1 MILKK
6 KKFWTVTK
14 LKKKE
19 SKFGILLDKN
29 LLKTPQKKDCLISNI
44 IIAKDLL
51 KEWSSIQDD
60 INFHN
65 MPVTQICFASLDRKR
80 KEKITLLNKLTEY
93 GMTDLLFYRDT
104 SGTELEKLQSKK
116 WDKLLDWIKNEFNLD
131 FKIVNGIM
139 PVEQPKENYNTF
151 FNELEKLDCISL
163 TALSDIVTLSGSL
176 ILGLLL
182 LKKKIISKQAWSLAK
197 IDEEW
202 QRSKWGTLSEQVEDD
217 EYKKNKFFISCKLI
231 NLLN

>member
-80 KEKITLLNKLTEY
+80 KEKIILLNKLTEY

-116 WDKLLDWIKNEFNLD
+116 WDKLLDWIKNELDLD

-202 QRSKWGTLSEQVEDD
+202 QRSKWGTLPEQVEDD

>member
-6 KKFWTVTK
+6 KKFWTAIK

-29 LLKTPQKKDCLISNI
+29 LLKTPKKKDCLISNI
-44 IIAKDLL
+44 RIAKDLL

-80 KEKITLLNKLTEY
+80 KEKTILLNKLTEY
-93 GMTDLLFYRDT
+93 GMTDSLFYRDI

-116 WDKLLDWIKNEFNLD
+116 WDKLLDWTQNEFNLD

-197 IDEEW
+197 VDEEW
-202 QRSKWGTLSEQVEDD
+202 QRSKWGTLQEQLEDE
-217 EYKKNKFFISCKLI
+217 EYKKNKFFISCKFI

>member
-6 KKFWTVTK
+6 KKFWSAIK

-29 LLKTPQKKDCLISNI
+29 LLKTPQEKDCLISNI
-44 IIAKDLL
+44 RIAKDLL

-65 MPVTQICFASLDRKR
+65 LPVTQICFSSLDRKR
-80 KEKITLLNKLTEY
+80 KEKIILLNKLTEY
-93 GMTDLLFYRDT
+93 GMTDLLFYRDI

-116 WDKLLDWIKNEFNLD
+116 WDKLLDWTQNEFNID

-197 IDEEW
+197 VDEEW
-202 QRSKWGTLSEQVEDD
+202 QRSKWGTLPEQVEDD

>member
-6 KKFWTVTK
+6 KKFWSAIK

-29 LLKTPQKKDCLISNI
+29 LLKTPQEKDCLISNI
-44 IIAKDLL
+44 RIAKDLL

-65 MPVTQICFASLDRKR
+65 LPVTQICFSSLDRKR
-80 KEKITLLNKLTEY
+80 KEKIILLNKLTEY
-93 GMTDLLFYRDT
+93 GMTDLLFYRDI

-116 WDKLLDWIKNEFNLD
+116 WDKLLDWTQNEFNID
-131 FKIVNGIM
+131 FKVVNGIM

-197 IDEEW
+197 VDEEW
-202 QRSKWGTLSEQVEDD
+202 QRSKWGTLPEQVEDD

>member
-1 MILKK
+1 
-6 KKFWTVTK
+6 
-14 LKKKE
+14 
-19 SKFGILLDKN
+19 
-29 LLKTPQKKDCLISNI
+29 
-44 IIAKDLL
+44 
-51 KEWSSIQDD
+51 
-60 INFHN
+60 

-80 KEKITLLNKLTEY
+80 KEKIILLNKLTEY

-116 WDKLLDWIKNEFNLD
+116 WDNLLDWIQNEFDLH

-139 PVEQPKENYNTF
+139 PVEQPKQNYNTF

-182 LKKKIISKQAWSLAK
+182 LKKKIISKQAWSLAI
-197 IDEEW
+197 IDQAW
-202 QRSKWGTLSEQVEDD
+202 QRSKWGTLPEQVEDD
-217 EYKKNKFFISCKLI
+217 EYKKHKFFISCKLI

>member
-6 KKFWTVTK
+6 KKFWTAIK

-19 SKFGILLDKN
+19 SKFGILLDQN
-29 LLKTPQKKDCLISNI
+29 LLQTPQKKDCLISNI
-44 IIAKDLL
+44 RIAKDLL
-51 KEWSSIQDD
+51 KEWSSIQED

-65 MPVTQICFASLDRKR
+65 MPVTQICFASLDRNK
-80 KEKITLLNKLTEY
+80 KEKIILLNKLTEY

-116 WDKLLDWIKNEFNLD
+116 WDKLLDWIQNEFALD
-131 FKIVNGIM
+131 FNLVNGVM
-139 PVEQPKENYNTF
+139 PVEQPKENYKTF
-151 FNELEKLDCISL
+151 FNELEKLDNISL

-176 ILGLLL
+176 RLGLLL

-197 IDEEW
+197 VDEEW
-202 QRSKWGTLSEQVEDD
+202 QRSKWGTLPEQVEND

>member
-6 KKFWTVTK
+6 KKFWSAIK

-29 LLKTPQKKDCLISNI
+29 LLKTPQEKDCLISNI
-44 IIAKDLL
+44 RIAKDLL
-51 KEWSSIQDD
+51 KEWSSIQDN

-80 KEKITLLNKLTEY
+80 KEKIILLNKLTEY
-93 GMTDLLFYRDT
+93 GMTDLLFYRDI

-116 WDKLLDWIKNEFNLD
+116 WDKLLDWTQNEFNID

-197 IDEEW
+197 VDEEW
-202 QRSKWGTLSEQVEDD
+202 QRSKWGTLPEQVEDD

>member
-6 KKFWTVTK
+6 KKFWSAIK

-29 LLKTPQKKDCLISNI
+29 LLKTPQEKDCLISNI
-44 IIAKDLL
+44 RIAKDLL

-65 MPVTQICFASLDRKR
+65 MPVTQICFSSLDRKR
-80 KEKITLLNKLTEY
+80 KEKIILLNKLTEY
-93 GMTDLLFYRDT
+93 GMTDLLFYRDI

-116 WDKLLDWIKNEFNLD
+116 WDKLLDWTQNEFNID

-197 IDEEW
+197 VDEEW
-202 QRSKWGTLSEQVEDD
+202 QRSKWGTLPEQVEDD

>member
-6 KKFWTVTK
+6 KKFWTAIK

-29 LLKTPQKKDCLISNI
+29 LLKTPKKKDCLISNI
-44 IIAKDLL
+44 RIAKDLF

-65 MPVTQICFASLDRKR
+65 MPVTQICFSSLDRKR
-80 KEKITLLNKLTEY
+80 KEKIILLNKLTEY
-93 GMTDLLFYRDT
+93 GMTDLLFYRDI

-116 WDKLLDWIKNEFNLD
+116 WDKLLDWTQNEFNID
-131 FKIVNGIM
+131 FKVVNGIM

-163 TALSDIVTLSGSL
+163 TALSDIVTFSGSL

-197 IDEEW
+197 VDEEW
-202 QRSKWGTLSEQVEDD
+202 QRSKWGTLPEQVEDD

>member
-1 MILKK
+1 M
-6 KKFWTVTK
+6 
-14 LKKKE
+14 
-19 SKFGILLDKN
+19 N
-29 LLKTPQKKDCLISNI
+29 
-44 IIAKDLL
+44 
-51 KEWSSIQDD
+51 
-60 INFHN
+60 
-65 MPVTQICFASLDRKR
+65 
-80 KEKITLLNKLTEY
+80 
-93 GMTDLLFYRDT
+93 
-104 SGTELEKLQSKK
+104 
-116 WDKLLDWIKNEFNLD
+116 WIYD

-197 IDEEW
+197 VDEEW
-202 QRSKWGTLSEQVEDD
+202 QRSKWGTLPEQVEDD

>member
-6 KKFWTVTK
+6 KKFWSAIK

-29 LLKTPQKKDCLISNI
+29 LLKTPQEKDCLISNI
-44 IIAKDLL
+44 RIAKDLL

-65 MPVTQICFASLDRKR
+65 MPVTQICFSSLDRKR
-80 KEKITLLNKLTEY
+80 KEKIILLNKLTEY
-93 GMTDLLFYRDT
+93 GMTDLLFYRDI

-116 WDKLLDWIKNEFNLD
+116 WDKLLDWTQNEFNID
-131 FKIVNGIM
+131 FKVVNGIM

-197 IDEEW
+197 VDEEW
-202 QRSKWGTLSEQVEDD
+202 QRSKWGTLPEQVDDD
-217 EYKKNKFFISCKLI
+217 EYKKNEFLIACKLI

>member
-6 KKFWTVTK
+6 KKFWKVIE

-19 SKFGILLDKN
+19 SKFGILLDEN
-29 LLKTPQKKDCLISNI
+29 LLKTPQKKDFLISNI
-44 IIAKDLL
+44 RIAKDLL

-65 MPVTQICFASLDRKR
+65 MPVTQICFSSLDRKR
-80 KEKITLLNKLTEY
+80 KEKIILLNKLTEY
-93 GMTDLLFYRDT
+93 GMTDLLFYRDI

-116 WDKLLDWIKNEFNLD
+116 WDKLLDWTQNEYNLD

-182 LKKKIISKQAWSLAK
+182 LKKKITSKQAWSLAK
-197 IDEEW
+197 VDEEW
-202 QRSKWGTLSEQVEDD
+202 QRSKWGTLPEQVEDD

>member
-1 MILKK
+1 
-6 KKFWTVTK
+6 
-14 LKKKE
+14 
-19 SKFGILLDKN
+19 
-29 LLKTPQKKDCLISNI
+29 
-44 IIAKDLL
+44 
-51 KEWSSIQDD
+51 
-60 INFHN
+60 

-80 KEKITLLNKLTEY
+80 KEKIILLNKLTEY

-116 WDKLLDWIKNEFNLD
+116 WDNLLDWIQNEFDLH

-197 IDEEW
+197 LDEEW
-202 QRSKWGTLSEQVEDD
+202 QRSKWGTLPEQVEDD

>member
-1 MILKK
+1 M
-6 KKFWTVTK
+6 
-14 LKKKE
+14 KKKE

-29 LLKTPQKKDCLISNI
+29 LLKTPQEKDCLISNI
-44 IIAKDLL
+44 RIAKDLL

-65 MPVTQICFASLDRKR
+65 MPVTQICFSSLDRKR
-80 KEKITLLNKLTEY
+80 KEKIILLNKLTEY
-93 GMTDLLFYRDT
+93 GMTDLLFYRDI

-116 WDKLLDWIKNEFNLD
+116 WDKLLDWTQNEFNID
-131 FKIVNGIM
+131 FKVVNGIM

-197 IDEEW
+197 VDEEW
-202 QRSKWGTLSEQVEDD
+202 QRSKWGTLPEQVEDD

>member
-6 KKFWTVTK
+6 KKFWSAIE
-14 LKKKE
+14 LKEKE

-44 IIAKDLL
+44 RIAKDLL

-80 KEKITLLNKLTEY
+80 KEKTILLNKLTEY

-104 SGTELEKLQSKK
+104 CGTDLEKLQSKK
-116 WDKLLDWIKNEFNLD
+116 WDKLLYWIQNELD
-131 FKIVNGIM
+131 LNFIIVNGIM

-182 LKKKIISKQAWSLAK
+182 LKKKIASKQAWYLAK
-197 IDEEW
+197 VDEEW
-202 QRSKWGTLSEQVEDD
+202 QRSKWGTLPEQAEDD
-217 EYKKNKFFISCKLI
+217 EYNKNKFFISCKLI

>member
-6 KKFWTVTK
+6 KKFWTAIK

-29 LLKTPQKKDCLISNI
+29 LLKTPKEKDCLISNI
-44 IIAKDLL
+44 RIAKDLL
-51 KEWSSIQDD
+51 KEWSSIQDE

-80 KEKITLLNKLTEY
+80 KEKIILLNKLTEY

-116 WDKLLDWIKNEFNLD
+116 WDKLLDWTQNEFNLD

-197 IDEEW
+197 VDEEW
-202 QRSKWGTLSEQVEDD
+202 QRSKWGTLPEQVDDD
-217 EYKKNKFFISCKLI
+217 EYKKTKFFISCKFI

>member
-6 KKFWTVTK
+6 KKFWTAIK

-19 SKFGILLDKN
+19 SKFGILLDQN
-29 LLKTPQKKDCLISNI
+29 LLQTPQKKDCLISNI
-44 IIAKDLL
+44 RIAKDLL

-65 MPVTQICFASLDRKR
+65 MPVTQICFASLDRKG
-80 KEKITLLNKLTEY
+80 KEKIILLNKLTEY

-116 WDKLLDWIKNEFNLD
+116 WDKLLDWIQNKLDLD

-197 IDEEW
+197 VDEEW
-202 QRSKWGTLSEQVEDD
+202 QRTKWGTIPEQVEDD

>member
-6 KKFWTVTK
+6 KKFWRAIK

-29 LLKTPQKKDCLISNI
+29 LLKTPQEKDCLISNI
-44 IIAKDLL
+44 RIAKDLL

-60 INFHN
+60 IDFHN
-65 MPVTQICFASLDRKR
+65 LPVTQICFSSLDRKR
-80 KEKITLLNKLTEY
+80 KEKIILLNKLTEY
-93 GMTDLLFYRDT
+93 GMTDLLLYRDT

-116 WDKLLDWIKNEFNLD
+116 WDKLLDWTQNEFNLN

-197 IDEEW
+197 VDEEW
-202 QRSKWGTLSEQVEDD
+202 QRSKWGTLPEQVEDD

>member
-6 KKFWTVTK
+6 KKFWTAIK

-19 SKFGILLDKN
+19 SKFGILLDNN

-44 IIAKDLL
+44 RIAKDLF

-80 KEKITLLNKLTEY
+80 KEKIILLNKLTEY

-104 SGTELEKLQSKK
+104 SGTELERLQSKK
-116 WDKLLDWIKNEFNLD
+116 WDKFLDWTQNELDLD

-151 FNELEKLDCISL
+151 LNELEKLDCISL

-176 ILGLLL
+176 VIGLLL
-182 LKKKIISKQAWSLAK
+182 LKKKITSKQAWSLAK
-197 IDEEW
+197 VDEEW
-202 QRSKWGTLSEQVEDD
+202 QRSKWGTLPEQVEDD
-217 EYKKNKFFISCKLI
+217 EYKKNNFFISCKLI

>member
-44 IIAKDLL
+44 RIAKDLL

-60 INFHN
+60 INFYN

-80 KEKITLLNKLTEY
+80 KEKIILLNKLTEY

-104 SGTELEKLQSKK
+104 SGTELEKLQSEK
-116 WDKLLDWIKNEFNLD
+116 WDKLLDWIQNELD
-131 FKIVNGIM
+131 LHFKIVNGIM
-139 PVEQPKENYNTF
+139 PIEQPKENYNSF

-197 IDEEW
+197 VDEEW
-202 QRSKWGTLSEQVEDD
+202 QRSKWGTLPEQVEND

>member
-1 MILKK
+1 MIWKK
-6 KKFWTVTK
+6 KKFWITTK
-14 LKKKE
+14 LKEKE
-19 SKFGILLDKN
+19 SKFGVLLDKN
-29 LLKTPQKKDCLISNI
+29 LLKTPKKKNCLISNI
-44 IIAKDLL
+44 ILAKDLL

-80 KEKITLLNKLTEY
+80 NEKKILINKLVEY

-104 SGTELEKLQSKK
+104 SGSELEKLQSKK
-116 WDKLLDWIKNEFNLD
+116 WDKLLDWTQHEFNLD

-139 PVEQPKENYNTF
+139 PVKQPTENYNTF
-151 FNELEKLDCISL
+151 INELKKLDCFSL
-163 TALSDIVTLSGSL
+163 TALNDIVTLSGSL

-182 LKKKIISKQAWSLAK
+182 LKKKIMSKQAWSLSK
-197 IDEEW
+197 VDQDW
-202 QRSKWGTLSEQVEDD
+202 QRSKWGILPEQLEED
-217 EYKKNKFFISCKLI
+217 EYKMKKFYISCKFI

>member
-6 KKFWTVTK
+6 KKFWTAIK

-29 LLKTPQKKDCLISNI
+29 LLKTPKKKDCLISNI
-44 IIAKDLL
+44 RIAKDLL

-80 KEKITLLNKLTEY
+80 KEKIILLNKLTEY
-93 GMTDLLFYRDT
+93 GMTDLLFYRDI

-116 WDKLLDWIKNEFNLD
+116 WDKLLDWTQNEFNID
-131 FKIVNGIM
+131 FKVVNGIM

-197 IDEEW
+197 VDEEW
-202 QRSKWGTLSEQVEDD
+202 QRSKWGTLPEQVEDD

>member
-6 KKFWTVTK
+6 KKFWSEIK

-19 SKFGILLDKN
+19 TKFGILLDKN
-29 LLKTPQKKDCLISNI
+29 LLKTPQEKDCLISNI
-44 IIAKDLL
+44 RIAKDLL

-65 MPVTQICFASLDRKR
+65 LPVTQICFSSLDRKR
-80 KEKITLLNKLTEY
+80 KEKIILLNKLTEY
-93 GMTDLLFYRDT
+93 GMTDLLFYRDI

-116 WDKLLDWIKNEFNLD
+116 WDKLLDWIQNELD
-131 FKIVNGIM
+131 LGFKIVNGIM

-197 IDEEW
+197 VDEEW
-202 QRSKWGTLSEQVEDD
+202 QRSKWGTLPEQVEDD

>member
-6 KKFWTVTK
+6 KKFWTAIK

-29 LLKTPQKKDCLISNI
+29 LLKTPKKKDCLISNI
-44 IIAKDLL
+44 RIAKDLL

-65 MPVTQICFASLDRKR
+65 MPVTQICFSSLDRKR
-80 KEKITLLNKLTEY
+80 KEKIILLNKLTEY
-93 GMTDLLFYRDT
+93 GMTDLLFYRDI

-116 WDKLLDWIKNEFNLD
+116 WDKLLDWTQNEFNID
-131 FKIVNGIM
+131 FKVVNGIM

-197 IDEEW
+197 VDEEW
-202 QRSKWGTLSEQVEDD
+202 QRSKWGTLPEQVEDD

>member
-6 KKFWTVTK
+6 KKFWSAIK

-29 LLKTPQKKDCLISNI
+29 LLKTPQEKDCLISNI
-44 IIAKDLL
+44 RIAKDLL

-65 MPVTQICFASLDRKR
+65 MPVTQICFSSLDRKR
-80 KEKITLLNKLTEY
+80 KEKIILLNKLTEY
-93 GMTDLLFYRDT
+93 GMTDLLFYRDI

-116 WDKLLDWIKNEFNLD
+116 WDKLLDWTQNEFNID
-131 FKIVNGIM
+131 FKVVNGIM

-197 IDEEW
+197 VDEEW
-202 QRSKWGTLSEQVEDD
+202 QRSKWGTLPEQVEDD

>member
-6 KKFWTVTK
+6 KKFWSAIK

-29 LLKTPQKKDCLISNI
+29 LLKTPQEKDCLISNI
-44 IIAKDLL
+44 RIAKKLL
-51 KEWSSIQDD
+51 KEWSSIQDN

-80 KEKITLLNKLTEY
+80 KEKIILLNKLTEY
-93 GMTDLLFYRDT
+93 GMTDLLFYRDI

-116 WDKLLDWIKNEFNLD
+116 WDKLLDWTQNEFNID

-197 IDEEW
+197 VDEEW
-202 QRSKWGTLSEQVEDD
+202 QRSKWGTLPEQVEDD

>member
-1 MILKK
+1 MIFKK
-6 KKFWTVTK
+6 KKFWTAIK

-19 SKFGILLDKN
+19 SKFGILLDKK
-29 LLKTPQKKDCLISNI
+29 LLKTPKKKDCLISNI
-44 IIAKDLL
+44 RIAKDLL

-65 MPVTQICFASLDRKR
+65 MPVTQICFSSLDRKR
-80 KEKITLLNKLTEY
+80 KEKIILLNKLTEY
-93 GMTDLLFYRDT
+93 GMTDLLFYRDI

-116 WDKLLDWIKNEFNLD
+116 WDKLLDWTQNEFNLD
-131 FKIVNGIM
+131 FKIINGIM

-197 IDEEW
+197 VDEEW
-202 QRSKWGTLSEQVEDD
+202 QRSKWGTLPEQVEDD

>member
-1 MILKK
+1 MIWKK
-6 KKFWTVTK
+6 KKFWTTIK

-29 LLKTPQKKDCLISNI
+29 LLKTPQEKDCLISNI
-44 IIAKDLL
+44 RIAKDLL

-65 MPVTQICFASLDRKR
+65 MPVTQICFSSLDRKR
-80 KEKITLLNKLTEY
+80 KEKIILLNKLTEY
-93 GMTDLLFYRDT
+93 GMTDLLFYRDI

-116 WDKLLDWIKNEFNLD
+116 WDKLLDWTQNEFNID

-197 IDEEW
+197 VDEEW
-202 QRSKWGTLSEQVEDD
+202 QRSKWGTLPEQVEDD

>member
-6 KKFWTVTK
+6 KKFWTAIK

-44 IIAKDLL
+44 RIAKDLV

-80 KEKITLLNKLTEY
+80 KEKIILLNKLTEY

-104 SGTELEKLQSKK
+104 TGTELEKLQSKK
-116 WDKLLDWIKNEFNLD
+116 WDNLLDWIQNEFDLH

-139 PVEQPKENYNTF
+139 PVEQPKENYITF

-182 LKKKIISKQAWSLAK
+182 LKKKNYIKTSLVFSKS
-197 IDEEW
+197 
-202 QRSKWGTLSEQVEDD
+202 R
-217 EYKKNKFFISCKLI
+217 
-231 NLLN
+231 

>member
-29 LLKTPQKKDCLISNI
+29 LLKTPQEKDCLISNI
-44 IIAKDLL
+44 RIAKDLF
-51 KEWSSIQDD
+51 KEWSAIQDD

-65 MPVTQICFASLDRKR
+65 MPVTQICFSSLDRNR
-80 KEKITLLNKLTEY
+80 KEKIILLNKLTEY

-116 WDKLLDWIKNEFNLD
+116 WDNLLDWIQNEFDLH

-197 IDEEW
+197 LDEEW
-202 QRSKWGTLSEQVEDD
+202 QRSKWGTLPEQVEDD